1 MLRARTEME
10 AMKRLAALSLA
21 ILPLAAE
28 AQQVQCWLPYA
39 GFEEKVPHLDLA
51 RCPGDDPAPADGH
64 CRIILDGSDVIVYF
78 FRQNAEAGQPCLVR
92 VLRQDF
98 NSFAAIHGTTYRE
111 P

>member
-1 MLRARTEME
+1 
-10 AMKRLAALSLA
+10 MKRLMALALGLS
-21 ILPLAAE
+21 PLAAQ
-28 AQQVQCWLPYA
+28 AQQVQCWLPYPA
-39 GFEEKVPHLDLA
+39 FEEKIPHIDLA

-64 CRIILDGSDVIVYF
+64 CRIMLQGNDVVVYF
-78 FRQNAEAGQPCLVR
+78 FRQDAAAGMPCLVR

>member
-1 MLRARTEME
+1 
-10 AMKRLAALSLA
+10 MKRFAAFTVAL
-21 ILPLAAE
+21 LPFVAQ
-28 AQQVQCWLPYA
+28 AQQIQCWLPYT
-39 GFEEKVPHLDLA
+39 GFEEKVPHMDLA

-64 CRIILDGSDVIVYF
+64 CRIALDGANVIVYF
-78 FRQNAEAGQPCLVR
+78 FRQDAAAGQPCLVR